1 MIIFLWIKGFYMNKG
16 FLVLALFGISLFL
29 LVSSVSAEDIGSDDS
44 NANIEVIDEGQSI
57 REC

>member
-29 LVSSVSAEDIGSDDS
+29 LVSSVSAEDIGSYFYWYLQLVLK
-44 NANIEVIDEGQSI
+44 I
-57 REC
+57 